1 MYPELFH
8 IGNFVVF
15 SYGFFIMLGVLMAFL
30 FFYFKRKKI
39 NLSID
44 DISELF
50 LWCFASVF
58 VGGKLFYYLEKP
70 MYFLSNP
77 SEMVKNLGQGFV
89 FYGSFLVTIP
99 VLVWWFRKHK
109 ISVAVGFDY
118 IAIAGALVH
127 GFGKIG
133 CFMAG
138 CCHGIPC
145 SPNLGVIFTNPKSA
159 ANPLNVPL
167 YPVQLWDS
175 LAILTIVA
183 FMYIYSQ
190 YKKFNGELFLIY
202 GILYGIVRFI
212 TENYRG
218 DESRGYIIQDVLTHS
233 QFIAVLVILTCFIVY
248 VNRLRKHKI
257 SY

>member
-8 IGNFVVF
+8 IGKFVVF
-15 SYGFFIMLGVLMAFL
+15 SYGFFIMLGVLFAFL
-30 FFYFKRKKI
+30 YFFRNRRVI
-39 NLSID
+39 GLSVD
-44 DISELF
+44 EISELF

-70 MYFLSNP
+70 LYFLSNP
-77 SEMVKNLGQGFV
+77 SEMIKNLGQGFV

-109 ISVAVGFDY
+109 ISVAKGFDLL
-118 IAIAGALVH
+118 AIGGALVH

-138 CCHGIPC
+138 CCYGKQCH
-145 SPNLGVIFTNPKSA
+145 SSFGVVFTNSHSVA
-159 ANPLNVPL
+159 SPLNVPL

-175 LAILTIVA
+175 IVILLIVG
-183 FMYIYSQ
+183 FMLIYKK
-190 YKKFNGELFLIY
+190 YKKFEGELFLIY
-202 GILYGIVRFI
+202 GILYGILRFI

-233 QFIAVLVILTCFIVY
+233 QLIAVFVILFCFIMY

-257 SY
+257 SH

>member
-8 IGNFVVF
+8 IGKFAVF
-15 SYGFFIMLGVLMAFL
+15 SYGFFIMLGVLFAFL
-30 FFYFKRKKI
+30 FFFLNRKNI
-39 NLSID
+39 HLNID
-44 DISELF
+44 QISELF
-50 LWCFASVF
+50 LWCFGAVF
-58 VGGKLFYYLEKP
+58 VGGKFFYYLEKP
-70 MYFLSNP
+70 LYFISNP
-77 SEMVKNLGQGFV
+77 SEMFQNLGQGFV

-99 VLVWWFRKHK
+99 VIVWWFRKNK
-109 ISVAVGFDY
+109 ISVAFGFDY
-118 IAIAGALVH
+118 LAIGGALVH

-138 CCHGIPC
+138 CCHGKPC
-145 SPNLGVIFTNPKSA
+145 AANIGVVFTDVKSA
-159 ANPLNVPL
+159 ATPLNVPL

-175 LAILTIVA
+175 FSILLVVL
-183 FMYIYSQ
+183 FLLIYRK
-190 YKKFNGELFLIY
+190 YKKFDGELFLIY

-233 QFIAVLVILTCFIVY
+233 QFIAVLVILGCFILY

-257 SY
+257 SH

>member
-8 IGNFVVF
+8 IGKFVVF
-15 SYGFFIMLGVLMAFL
+15 SYGFFIMLGVLFAFL
-30 FFYFKRKKI
+30 YFFQNRRVI
-39 NLSID
+39 GLSVD
-44 DISELF
+44 EISELF

-70 MYFLSNP
+70 LYFLSNP
-77 SEMVKNLGQGFV
+77 SEMIKNLGQGFV

-99 VLVWWFRKHK
+99 VLVWWFRKHR
-109 ISVAVGFDY
+109 ISVASGFDLL
-118 IAIAGALVH
+118 AIGGALVH

-138 CCHGIPC
+138 CCHGKQCDASI
-145 SPNLGVIFTNPKSA
+145 GVVFTDPHSA
-159 ANPLNVPL
+159 AMPLNVPL

-175 LAILTIVA
+175 IVILLIVG
-183 FMYIYSQ
+183 FMLIYKK
-190 YKKFNGELFLIY
+190 YKKFEGELFLIY
-202 GILYGIVRFI
+202 GILYGILRFI

-233 QFIAVLVILTCFIVY
+233 QLIAVFVILFCFIMY

-257 SY
+257 SH